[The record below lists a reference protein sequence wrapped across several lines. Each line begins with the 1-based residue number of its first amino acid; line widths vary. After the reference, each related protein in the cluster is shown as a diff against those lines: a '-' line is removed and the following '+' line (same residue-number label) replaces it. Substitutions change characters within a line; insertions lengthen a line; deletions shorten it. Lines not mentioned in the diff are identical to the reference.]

1 MEFKDKLKKIRLE
14 NDYTQAEL
22 AEKIYVSRSAVAKW
36 ENGLGLPSDASLE
49 ELCKVFNISKDEL
62 LSKEIENKL
71 VDKNVKIYKLN
82 TIKYSLLGLL
92 AVALIVIITLS
103 INLSNRNKNLNSYV
117 APKITLNDS
126 DDYYAPEVIISNDHN
141 STKAFSTHLNKEIIA
156 NMQAIEKSDDYTI
169 SSNYSFMLI
178 SSEYYYIDDEY
189 NYIPAENYALSF
201 KSRGISN
208 KLWYNASGY
217 DLIIEDNSFILPE
230 CDYYFIVRF
239 ELLIENINY
248 TYFFLIK

>member
-14 NDYTQAEL
+14 NNYTQAEL

-92 AVALIVIITLS
+92 AVALIVIIALS

-117 APKITLNDS
+117 APEILLNGS
-126 DDYYAPEVIISNDHN
+126 YDYYAPDVIITNDHDTN
-141 STKAFSTHLNKEIIA
+141 KAFSTHLNKEIIA

-169 SSNYSFMLI
+169 SSNYSFKLI
-178 SSEYYYIDDEY
+178 SSEYYYIDEEY
-189 NYIPAENYALSF
+189 NYIPAENYSLSI

>member
-1 MEFKDKLKKIRLE
+1 MEFKDKLKKLRLE

-36 ENGLGLPSDASLE
+36 ENGLGLPNDASIE
-49 ELCKVFNISKDEL
+49 ELCRVFNILKEEL
-62 LSKEIENKL
+62 FNSNEEKL
-71 VDKNVKIYKLN
+71 VDKNIKIYKLN
-82 TIKYSLLGLL
+82 IIKYSLLGLL
-92 AVALIVIITLS
+92 AVALVVIIALS
-103 INLSNRNKNLNSYV
+103 INLNNDDKYTYK

-169 SSNYSFMLI
+169 SSNYSFKLI

>member
-1 MEFKDKLKKIRLE
+1 MEFKDKLKKLRLE

-36 ENGLGLPSDASLE
+36 ENGLGLPNDASIE

-71 VDKNVKIYKLN
+71 VDKNIKIYKLN
-82 TIKYSLLGLL
+82 IIKYSLLGLL
-92 AVALIVIITLS
+92 TVALVVIIALS
-103 INLSNRNKNLNSYV
+103 INLNNDDKYTYK

-169 SSNYSFMLI
+169 SSNYSFKLI
-178 SSEYYYIDDEY
+178 SSEYYYIDDEN